1 MCVAHGK
8 ALRFTMM
15 LGLYALWRTAA
26 RDKVEE
32 IDISSKPLGARDEH
46 LEYFADVWDETPL
59 RKLICQ
65 KLGTEPLAPRNL
77 TAIADWVRSIGSV
90 SSF

>member
-1 MCVAHGK
+1 MSCRMCVVHGK

-15 LGLYALWRTAA
+15 LGLYALWRTFKAA

-46 LEYFADVWDETPL
+46 LEYFADVWDEAPL
-59 RKLICQ
+59 RKLTFRSS
-65 KLGTEPLAPRNL
+65 GPSRWPLA
-77 TAIADWVRSIGSV
+77 T
-90 SSF
+90 

>member
-1 MCVAHGK
+1 
-8 ALRFTMM
+8 MM
-15 LGLYALWRTAA
+15 LGLYALWRTFKAA

-32 IDISSKPLGARDEH
+32 IDISTKPLGARDEY

-59 RKLICQ
+59 RKLIFQ

-77 TAIADWVRSIGSV
+77 TAIADWVRSIGSA

>member
-1 MCVAHGK
+1 MSCRICVAHGK

-15 LGLYALWRTAA
+15 LGLYALWRTFKDS

-46 LEYFADVWDETPL
+46 LEYCEDVWDDAPL
-59 RKLICQ
+59 RKL
-65 KLGTEPLAPRNL
+65 TF
-77 TAIADWVRSIGSV
+77 RSSGLL
-90 SSF
+90 